1 MTTLPTRS
9 LHKKQEFHG
18 LGPYYAAYEPPFPAA
33 PVVLRNS
40 EEGLRTEKV
49 QALLDTGSDGSLVP
63 IAYLEEILAP
73 PVVDTHIRSHWGEW
87 RAAQLFAVDFEL
99 GSLRLP
105 GVFVVGDEQGSE
117 IVLGRNV
124 VNKLRMLLDDPAGQ
138 SDIRP

>member
-1 MTTLPTRS
+1 M
-9 LHKKQEFHG
+9 KY
-18 LGPYYAAYEPPFPAA
+18 PYNAAYEPPFPAA

-40 EEGLRTEKV
+40 EEGLRTEKA

-73 PVVDTHIRSHWGEW
+73 PVVDTHIRSQWGEW
-87 RAAQLFAVDFEL
+87 RAAQLFAVDLEL

-105 GVFVVGDEQGSE
+105 GVFVVGDELGSE

-124 VNKLRMLLDDPAGQ
+124 VNKLRVLLDGPAGQ

>member
-1 MTTLPTRS
+1 M
-9 LHKKQEFHG
+9 K
-18 LGPYYAAYEPPFPAA
+18 YAYDAAYEPTFPAA

-63 IAYLEEILAP
+63 ITYLEQILAP
-73 PVVDTHIRSHWGEW
+73 PMTDTHIRSHWGEW
-87 RAAQLFAVDFEL
+87 RSAQLFAVDIEL

-105 GVFVVGDEQGSE
+105 DVFVVGDEQGTE

-124 VNKLRMLLDDPAGQ
+124 LNKLRVLLGGPAGQ
-138 SDIRP
+138 TDIRS

>member
-1 MTTLPTRS
+1 MRY
-9 LHKKQEFHG
+9 
-18 LGPYYAAYEPPFPAA
+18 PYDAAYEPAFPAA

-63 IAYLEEILAP
+63 ITYLEQILAP
-73 PVVDTHIRSHWGEW
+73 PMTDTHIRSHWGEW
-87 RAAQLFAVDFEL
+87 RSAQLFAVDIEL

-105 GVFVVGDEQGSE
+105 DVFVVGDEQGTE

-124 VNKLRMLLDDPAGQ
+124 LNKLRVLLDGPAGQ
-138 SDIRP
+138 TDIRS